1 MNDLTGLIPVA
12 RVWTRC
18 GYLYYR
24 TLHSLGF
31 QISIDSLLIIKSSC
45 DHKFYHKKQGTKNY
59 STTEDMQ
66 KLAFPI
72 DLFEAQLK
80 DASVRDKTLYKDKVL
95 DSRLGVEL
103 KDCTCTSIRWTACNT

>member
-1 MNDLTGLIPVA
+1 VA
-12 RVWTRC
+12 TCTTVLCIVWDFNI
-18 GYLYYR
+18 YR
-24 TLHSLGF
+24 
-31 QISIDSLLIIKSSC
+31 LIINKSSC